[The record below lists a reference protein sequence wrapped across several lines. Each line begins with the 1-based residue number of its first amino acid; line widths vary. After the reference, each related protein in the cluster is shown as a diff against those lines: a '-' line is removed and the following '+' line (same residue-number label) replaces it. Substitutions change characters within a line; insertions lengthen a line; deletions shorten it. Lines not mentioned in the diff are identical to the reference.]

1 MSLCCSTRLKKGK
14 ESEKEREKQDS
25 TTTKE
30 EKEAKEE
37 GNTCRNKFEQKA

>member
-1 MSLCCSTRLKKGK
+1 VLFHPFEKGK
-14 ESEKEREKQDS
+14 REREREKQDS